1 MDLSTLAAGTGQ
13 TIHDDVKDSASIA
26 WQHHHDMTMQKGSFA
41 GTKILNRQMA
51 ALARDARQTS
61 AMDMVSGLRA
71 AGLNPAL
78 ANGAQFGGVSAGGSV
93 PAPSSSSAPASRGA
107 MGKLTLE
114 ALKYEE
120 SERDLM
126 SAQAENLRAD
136 AAEKRS
142 RIPSNVVTLE
152 NIQSNTALN
161 KSNAEFNAAK
171 ARNLESQNRLMDE
184 QARLFADDYEQRISS
199 DKSIKSM
206 AETYSKLVA
215 DDPHASS
222 FDKGIASTLSEI
234 ANRGS
239 LAGIDKFIEL
249 YGKNSDILARGI
261 YNKLISDVMSG
272 QMKDKRVIEA
282 LTKMPE
288 TERNN
293 LLAQTA
299 QLAAVTTLAGAQTE
313 LTKEEK
319 KKVTAQIEL
328 IKTQTKATY
337 HGDVAS
343 MFQAGDWSALG
354 SRLGYDGLVSI
365 IGGVSHGLA
374 TGGVLGFFQK
384 WFGSTT
390 THTTSTTSSTPPIYN
405 GSGGVAV
412 PGTVTTTQLKNLS
425 R

>member
-1 MDLSTLAAGTGQ
+1 MDLSTLAAGTGG
-13 TIHDDVKDSASIA
+13 TVHDDVKDGTTLAI
-26 WQHHHDMTMQKGSFA
+26 QHKHDRQMQKGAFV
-41 GTKILNRQMA
+41 GNKILNRQMA
-51 ALARDARQTS
+51 QLARDARQTS

-78 ANGAQFGGVSAGGSV
+78 ANGAQFGGVTAGGGV
-93 PAPSSSSAPASRGA
+93 PAPSSSPAPAPRGN

-126 SAQAENLRAD
+126 AAQSENLRAD

-142 RIPSNVVTLE
+142 RIPGNEVTPE

-161 KSNAEFNAAK
+161 RSNAQFNDAK
-171 ARNLESQNRLMDE
+171 ARNLEAQNRFMDA

-206 AETYSKLVA
+206 AQTYSKMVA
-215 DDPHASS
+215 DDPNATP

-239 LAGIDKFIEL
+239 LAGLDKFIDL
-249 YGKNSDILARGI
+249 YGKNSDTLAKGI
-261 YNKLISDVMSG
+261 YNKLISEVMSG
-272 QMKDKRVIEA
+272 QMKDKGVMTA
-282 LTKMPE
+282 LKKMPE

-293 LLAQTA
+293 LLAQSA
-299 QLAAVTTLAGAQTE
+299 QLAAVTVLAGAQTE

-319 KKVTAQIEL
+319 KKVTEQINL
-328 IKTQTKATY
+328 IKVQAKATY

-343 MFQAGDWSALG
+343 MYQAGDWSALA
-354 SRLGYDGLVSI
+354 SKLGYDGAISL

-384 WFGSTT
+384 FFGPTT
-390 THTTSTTSSTPPIYN
+390 TTTSSTTSSTPPIYN

>member
-1 MDLSTLAAGTGQ
+1 MDLSTLAAGTGG
-13 TIHDDVKDSASIA
+13 TVHDDIKDGTTLAI
-26 WQHHHDMTMQKGSFA
+26 QHKHDRQMQKGAFV
-41 GTKILNRQMA
+41 GNKILNRQMA
-51 ALARDARQTS
+51 QLARDARQTS

-78 ANGAQFGGVSAGGSV
+78 ANGAQFGGVTAGGGV
-93 PAPSSSSAPASRGA
+93 PAPSSSPAPAPRGN

-114 ALKYEE
+114 ALRYEE

-126 SAQAENLRAD
+126 AAQSENLRAD

-142 RIPSNVVTLE
+142 RIPGNEVTPE

-161 KSNAEFNAAK
+161 RSNAQFNDAK
-171 ARNLESQNRLMDE
+171 ARNLESQNRFMDA

-206 AETYSKLVA
+206 AETYSKMVA
-215 DDPHASS
+215 DDPKATP

-239 LAGIDKFIEL
+239 LAGLDKFIDF
-249 YGKNSDILARGI
+249 YGKNSDTLAKGI
-261 YNKLISDVMSG
+261 YNKLVSEVMSG
-272 QMKDKRVIEA
+272 QMKDKNVMTA
-282 LTKMPE
+282 LKKMPE

-293 LLAQTA
+293 LLAQSA
-299 QLAAVTTLAGAQTE
+299 QLAAVTALAGAQTE

-319 KKVTAQIEL
+319 KKVAEQIEM
-328 IKTQTKATY
+328 IKVQTKATY

-354 SRLGYDGLVSI
+354 SKLGYDGLISI
-365 IGGVSHGLA
+365 VGGVSHGLA

-384 WFGSTT
+384 FFGPTTTTTSSTT
-390 THTTSTTSSTPPIYN
+390 TSTPPIYN

-412 PGTVTTTQLKNLS
+412 PGTVITTQLKNLS

>member
-1 MDLSTLAAGTGQ
+1 MDLATLAAGSGGTV
-13 TIHDDVKDSASIA
+13 HDDIKDGTTLYI
-26 WQHHHDMTMQKGSFA
+26 QHKHDRQMQKGSFV

-51 ALARDARQTS
+51 GLARDARQTS

-93 PAPSSSSAPASRGA
+93 PAPSSSPAPAPRGQ

-126 SAQAENLRAD
+126 AAQSENLRAD

-142 RIPSNVVTLE
+142 RIPGNEVTPE

-161 KSNAEFNAAK
+161 KSNVQFNEAK
-171 ARNLESQNRLMDE
+171 ARNLEAQNRLMDE
-184 QARLFADDYEQRISS
+184 QARLFADDYEQRVSS

-206 AETYSKLVA
+206 AETYSKMVA
-215 DDPHASS
+215 NDPHASP

-239 LAGIDKFIEL
+239 LAGLDKFIEL
-249 YGKNSDILARGI
+249 YGRNSDVLARGI

-272 QMKDKRVIEA
+272 QMKDKRVMDA
-282 LTKMPE
+282 LKKMPADQ
-288 TERNN
+288 RDN
-293 LLAQTA
+293 LLAQTS
-299 QLAAVTTLAGAQTE
+299 QLAATTALANAQTD
-313 LTKEEK
+313 LTKAEK
-319 KKVTAQIEL
+319 DKVLEQIKL
-328 IKTQTKATY
+328 IKVQAKATY

-354 SRLGYDGLVSI
+354 SKLGYDGLVSI
-365 IGGVSHGLA
+365 VGGVSHGLA

-384 WFGSTT
+384 FFGSTT
-390 THTTSTTSSTPPIYN
+390 TTTSSTTSSTPPIYN

>member
-1 MDLSTLAAGTGQ
+1 MNLETLAAGTGG
-13 TIHDDVKDSASIA
+13 TIHDDVKDGTTLAI
-26 WQHHHDMTMQKGSFA
+26 QHKHDLQMQKGAFV
-41 GTKILNRQMA
+41 GNKILNRQMSQ
-51 ALARDARQTS
+51 LARDARQMS

-78 ANGAQFGGVSAGGSV
+78 ANGTQFGGVSSGGSV
-93 PAPSSSSAPASRGA
+93 PAPSTSPAPAPRGS

-126 SAQAENLRAD
+126 AAQSENLRAD

-142 RIPSNVVTLE
+142 RIPGNEVTPE

-171 ARNLESQNRLMDE
+171 ARNLEAQNRLMDE
-184 QARLFADDYEQRISS
+184 QARLLADDYEQRISS
-199 DKSIKSM
+199 DKSIQSM
-206 AETYSKLVA
+206 ARTYSELVA
-215 DDPHASS
+215 NDPKASA

-239 LAGIDKFIEL
+239 IDGINKFIDL
-249 YGKNSDILARGI
+249 YGKNSDTLARGI
-261 YNKLISDVMSG
+261 YNKLVSDVMSG
-272 QMKDKRVIEA
+272 QMKDKKVLNA
-282 LTKMPE
+282 LVKMPE

-293 LLAQTA
+293 LLAQSA
-299 QLAAVTTLAGAQTE
+299 QLAATTALAGAQTE

-319 KKVTAQIEL
+319 KKVTKQIEL
-328 IKTQTKATY
+328 IAAQTKATY

-354 SRLGYDGLVSI
+354 SKLGYDGLISI
-365 IGGVSHGLA
+365 VGGVSHGLA

-384 WFGSTT
+384 FFGPTT
-390 THTTSTTSSTPPIYN
+390 TTTTSTTSSTPPIYN
-405 GSGGVAV
+405 GSGGVVV
-412 PGTVTTTQLKNLS
+412 PGTVSTTQLKNLS